1 MYVLYFGWRNRE
13 AAEDGSRITMK
24 VRSDSPEVTSTK
36 EDTFYQ
42 FQFEAHHVEKGK
54 RGQKVFVCDICRGIF
69 KRSFSLKRHYLR
81 FHINFAFLSP
91 RDLNNCAIVANSHRV
106 IKNGSSVKSLLYRC
120 HQCGHLLSCKRQLLK
135 HLETH
140 SKTPSSPPPPPL
152 PASSSSSPSTS
163 QLTNGTNRCP
173 RCSTSFSMRK
183 TLKRHMKKNRC
194 RGPVKKAEHVDVN
207 SEEAVLPA
215 TPSLPSLRNYH
226 RFHDYYYRFLAA
238 LIETE

>member
-1 MYVLYFGWRNRE
+1 
-13 AAEDGSRITMK
+13 MK
-24 VRSDSPEVTSTK
+24 VRSDSPEVASAT

-91 RDLNNCAIVANSHRV
+91 RDLNNCAIVASNHR
-106 IKNGSSVKSLLYRC
+106 IINDASSVKSLLYRC

-140 SKTPSSPPPPPL
+140 SKTTSPPPL
-152 PASSSSSPSTS
+152 PPSSSSTSSSSS

-173 RCSTSFSMRK
+173 RCSTSFSLRK

-194 RGPVKKAEHVDVN
+194 RGVVKDVVQHVDVN

-215 TPSLPSLRNYH
+215 TASLPSLRNYH
-226 RFHDYYYRFLAA
+226 LMFVCFDYHHCLRR
-238 LIETE
+238 